1 MGRRSRH
8 KRGLAVLTFA
18 VVTAA
23 GSAALT
29 LAALDAP
36 HRVQGTEDS
45 MARGCTAPSDLSRA
59 PHRPFIVSDAQIYR
73 DSCTLARLLGP
84 KRMAHEYLVRSTN
97 RLTICQRFVKV
108 GYRPVLF
115 RLAIDGCLKGFRLR
129 DRK

>member
-36 HRVQGTEDS
+36 HRVQGIEDA
-45 MARGCTAPSDLSRA
+45 MARGCTASPNVSSA
-59 PHRPFIVSDAQIYR
+59 PHRRFPLSDAQIYAQ
-73 DSCTLARLLGP
+73 SCTLVRLVGP
-84 KRMAHEYLVRSTN
+84 KRMARDYRATSAN
-97 RLTICQRFVKV
+97 RRTICQRFAEAN
-108 GYRPVLF
+108 YRPVLF
-115 RLAIDGCLKGFRLR
+115 RPAIDGCLKGFRLR